1 MPSYRHAYQ
10 SSSFRD
16 VLHAEEERERH
27 LLHQV
32 AHIWLGESFGATLT
46 ALNINQGGTSDVTLN
61 GRLTLAQHYQV
72 GVAGLLAEAQGI
84 MTQSRRQPQLDV
96 DRMAILAGR
105 IFAEVSAHRGDLQ
118 HSEAL
123 GRILDARRGTAAV
136 ISRPEQQGN
145 QGDEDIQQVGVD
157 VSLLKHSEPGKQSCG
172 GTEYRQDRLVEHR
185 VAHLAVKHG
194 RSREQSHVRGLA
206 DPRTQYPA
214 EEPHQHLGE

>member
-105 IFAEVSAHRGDLQ
+105 IFAEVSAHRGD
-118 HSEAL
+118 H
-123 GRILDARRGTAAV
+123 DY
-136 ISRPEQQGN
+136 
-145 QGDEDIQQVGVD
+145 
-157 VSLLKHSEPGKQSCG
+157 CF
-172 GTEYRQDRLVEHR
+172 LVE
-185 VAHLAVKHG
+185 VPLSTQIP
-194 RSREQSHVRGLA
+194 SRETAGCSVSDFTEPIQKGLDQGPILQALEHVA
-206 DPRTQYPA
+206 AIFNTPRRWA
-214 EEPHQHLGE
+214 EYLMLVEELRP